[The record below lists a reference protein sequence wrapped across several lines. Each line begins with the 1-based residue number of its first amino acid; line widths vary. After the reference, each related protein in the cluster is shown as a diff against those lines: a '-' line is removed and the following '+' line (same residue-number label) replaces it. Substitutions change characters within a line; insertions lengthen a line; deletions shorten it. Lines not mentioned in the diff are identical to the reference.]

1 MSRMTAKG
9 EGGRELTK
17 LIKQHYENVS
27 EGQIER
33 DRDIISDD
41 IVHVNAAFGRV
52 SGIEAFMKFASGFKQ
67 AFPDLHWEFREFIE
81 GTDIVVVEAV
91 FLGTNTEPMVGP
103 TGTTLPATGKRVELP
118 ICDIWKVRNGRIVEN
133 RIYYDQV
140 TFLTQLGL
148 LKAPM
153 Q

>member
-1 MSRMTAKG
+1 MSTMT
-9 EGGRELTK
+9 EGGGGGRLTK
-17 LIKQHYENVS
+17 MVKQHYTNVS
-27 EGQIER
+27 EGQIDR

-41 IVHVNAAFGRV
+41 IVHVSVAIGRV
-52 SGIEAFMKFASGFKQ
+52 RGIEPFLRFASGFKQ
-67 AFPDLHWEFREFIE
+67 AFPDLHWEFRELIE
-81 GTDIVVVEAV
+81 GPDTVVVEAV
-91 FLGTNTEPMVGP
+91 FLATNTGPMIGP

-118 ICDIWKVRNGRIVEN
+118 ICDIWKVSNGRIVEN
-133 RIYYDQV
+133 RIYYDQI